1 MTVQN
6 PQQSSG
12 QQIIQLQQPQQTPT
26 TQTGG
31 IQIVQQIVTPSG
43 EIQQIPVCAFLRELV
58 DQNKAAFIS
67 IDENLHIASDTIN
80 ATATSD
86 DSYASTR
93 WE

>member
-12 QQIIQLQQPQQTPT
+12 QQIIQLQQAQQTPT

-43 EIQQIPVCAFLRELV
+43 EIQQIPVR
-58 DQNKAAFIS
+58 AFI
-67 IDENLHIASDTIN
+67 IEIEEEPLL
-80 ATATSD
+80 
-86 DSYASTR
+86 STYVFKFMLYFR
-93 WE
+93 YN